1 MNPDQLVRMLN
12 QIEAFFRSTPDHAA
26 AVAGIASHLR
36 RFWDPRMRRAI
47 IAHVENGGAGLGE
60 LAREAVR
67 SLATPARPD

>member
-47 IAHVENGGAGLGE
+47 LAHLDSGGAGLDPSVRRAVE
-60 LAREAVR
+60 KLRE
-67 SLATPARPD
+67 PAQV